1 MIWGRGHRFG
11 HTFREEGK
19 EGGKFGRE
27 DRLLESRRSRDD
39 SGHGTSMGLML
50 YHRNLRF
57 SRVETRRFNGWEG
70 EGGQS
75 FVQV

>member
-1 MIWGRGHRFG
+1 MISGEGAQAYIWGKGRGKVWS
-11 HTFREEGK
+11 GK
-19 EGGKFGRE
+19 

-39 SGHGTSMGLML
+39 SGHGASMGLML

-57 SRVETRRFNGWEG
+57 SGVETRRFNGWEG

-75 FVQV
+75 LVEV